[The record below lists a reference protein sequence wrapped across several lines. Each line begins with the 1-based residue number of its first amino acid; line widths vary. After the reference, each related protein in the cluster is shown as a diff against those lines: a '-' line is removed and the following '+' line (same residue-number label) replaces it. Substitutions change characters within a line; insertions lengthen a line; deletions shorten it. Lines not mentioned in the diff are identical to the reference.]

1 MIESRGRKKNK
12 GQKGH
17 KKFKRESQFEDKIKC
32 FHCGIGHMKMNCRI
46 WKNEQNRQNQEKED
60 DKNIT
65 TSISNNDEVLVLLN
79 ECLYVDEELSGL

>member
-1 MIESRGRKKNK
+1 
-12 GQKGH
+12 
-17 KKFKRESQFEDKIKC
+17 
-32 FHCGIGHMKMNCRI
+32 MNCRI